1 MHNWWEDTDRMK
13 CWLLLGSLTIAT
25 LANAQRPQI
34 FPDCESGTL
43 IPFNDGG
50 NWGYLTV
57 SGIAIPPHFKSA
69 LPFSGGLAIAC
80 TVKGCV
86 VINTKGQF
94 VSPVLDPNT
103 SLLADR
109 YTDGIGVVA
118 KDGKWGYA
126 DLAGN
131 VVIPL
136 RFDFAGDFEKGVAR
150 VSQAGK
156 YFFINRNG
164 ERITPEFDGAFDFSE
179 DLAAVVVDDK
189 IGYIRRD
196 GTFALPPAHQ
206 GASGIDF
213 SEGLVAVRIEGKVG
227 FMDTTGSII
236 VKPSYD
242 DAYPFSDGLAPV
254 NAGGKW
260 GYIDKKG
267 DLVFPLQYRTAH
279 MFAEG
284 IASVQLTDSG
294 KWGYID
300 KNGGFALSPVYDSAM
315 PFCAGVAQV
324 ESFHPMGVD
333 SSLCRSQR
341 YKGKHGIIDH
351 SGNYIWRDSKE
362 QIWNSPVCY

>member
-1 MHNWWEDTDRMK
+1 MK

-25 LANAQRPQI
+25 HANAQRPQI

-57 SGIAIPPHFKSA
+57 SGIAIPPNFKSA

-109 YTDGIGVVA
+109 YTDGIGVVT

-150 VSQAGK
+150 VSQEASIFSLTAMEK
-156 YFFINRNG
+156 ESLLSLMARSILVKTWPQSWSITKLVTFG
-164 ERITPEFDGAFDFSE
+164 ETGRLLCPRPIKEPVALIFPRDWLRSASRVRSASWTP
-179 DLAAVVVDDK
+179 LA
-189 IGYIRRD
+189 R
-196 GTFALPPAHQ
+196 L
-206 GASGIDF
+206 
-213 SEGLVAVRIEGKVG
+213 L
-227 FMDTTGSII
+227 
-236 VKPSYD
+236 
-242 DAYPFSDGLAPV
+242 
-254 NAGGKW
+254 
-260 GYIDKKG
+260 
-267 DLVFPLQYRTAH
+267 
-279 MFAEG
+279 
-284 IASVQLTDSG
+284 
-294 KWGYID
+294 
-300 KNGGFALSPVYDSAM
+300 
-315 PFCAGVAQV
+315 
-324 ESFHPMGVD
+324 
-333 SSLCRSQR
+333 
-341 YKGKHGIIDH
+341 
-351 SGNYIWRDSKE
+351 
-362 QIWNSPVCY
+362 